1 MDVPRPPALRQPKR
15 SFLVSSAL
23 LIFTSAVL
31 PAPAPAAQAP
41 AADAPA
47 SPRASD
53 TMKPDA
59 APIPSPI
66 TDRFAIRATFVGGS
80 VTTDGQINDT
90 AGGTT
95 GTPFSLENDFGL
107 SDKAHQVRAE
117 ITLRL
122 KNRGHLRVSA
132 LDLSRRGSVVLNR
145 AVRYGDQNFLLNDRV
160 NSTFDW
166 RMFDLTW
173 TYSVLKTERFEM
185 ATGIGMHFIQTE
197 ATAVVPARNARE
209 SFDGAGPFVSLAADA
224 SWRFTK
230 RFSVNARYQTFDLTI
245 SDISARL
252 TDAHADVQFRWKRNL
267 ALGVG
272 YQLNDVELKFPN
284 ENPGGLMQLKVS
296 GPELFLRASF

>member
-1 MDVPRPPALRQPKR
+1 MV
-15 SFLVSSAL
+15 
-23 LIFTSAVL
+23 
-31 PAPAPAAQAP
+31 PAAAIP

-47 SPRASD
+47 TPRASD

-59 APIPSPI
+59 APVPSPI
-66 TDRFAIRATFVGGS
+66 TDRFAIRATYVGAG
-80 VTTDGQINDT
+80 VTTDGQIDDT
-90 AGGTT
+90 AGATI

-107 SDKAHQVRAE
+107 SDKAHQLRAE
-117 ITLRL
+117 LMIRL
-122 KNRGHLRVSA
+122 KNRGRLRVSA
-132 LDLSRRGSVVLNR
+132 LDVSRRGSVVLNR
-145 AVRYGDQNFLLNDRV
+145 AIRYGDQNFLLNDRV

-173 TYSVLKTERFEM
+173 TYSVLKTDRFEM
-185 ATGIGMHFIQTE
+185 GTGLGMHFIQTE

-272 YQLNDVELKFPN
+272 YQLNDVELSFPN